1 MTSQPDSSTTSL
13 LSTVSPLAG
22 SVVAP
27 PTITIRAASAG
38 KTEGTK
44 AGTTAFTFT
53 ISRTASSTASA
64 VNWSIVHGG
73 TDASDFS
80 GATGGLITFNSGE
93 TSKTLTINVAA
104 DALAEMN
111 ELFSVQLS
119 GPTNAVIGGTGL
131 ASSTILNDDK
141 PRLSIAA
148 SNAAVQE
155 GTATAD
161 GTTPVL
167 FTVTRDTGIGV
178 SSVKWAIVHRG
189 TNAADFIGPTAGTV
203 DFADGET
210 SRKITVW
217 LVADAV
223 VEPDEAFS
231 VQLSSPTNATL
242 TSATASALM
251 KVVNDDLPS
260 LSIAAAP
267 TSVSRNEGNTG
278 TTPFTFTVTR
288 SSGVGTS
295 TVSWKVFDVTTDAAD
310 FSGTTSG
317 VLTFSNG
324 QTSKTITVNVVGDKV
339 GEANELFGVELSA
352 PGNAT
357 LATSFAKVTIV
368 NDDTVVAPPTLS
380 IAATEA
386 TRNEGNSG
394 TTPFTFTVTRSSG
407 TGASSA
413 SWAVQHGT
421 TSADDFSGATSGI
434 VSFATGETSKVI
446 TVNVVG
452 DLAVE
457 QDEAFSVLLSS
468 PSGATLGTASASGS
482 ILTDDL
488 PVANISATSADKA
501 EGSSGTTPFT
511 FTITRSSGFGASWV
525 NWAVTH
531 GTTSA
536 ADFSGPTSGTVTFAA
551 GETSKTVTLD
561 VVGDAVTETDEAFRV
576 DLIDSN
582 NGAAFVTIGTGSA
595 SGTIRDDD
603 TVIVPS
609 LSIAATSAAKAE
621 GNSGTTP
628 FTFTVTRSSG
638 TGTSTAD
645 YTVVH
650 GSTTAADFSAPTSG
664 TVSFASGETS
674 KVITINVAGDTV
686 IEGDEAFSV
695 QLSNATGATIGTAT
709 ASGTI
714 QNDDTATLPTFSI
727 AVNPASQ
734 AEGNSGTTPFT
745 FTVTRS
751 SGTGTS
757 TVNWLLASGGADS
770 ADFAAGTPIGV
781 NTTLSFAA
789 GETSKTIAVNVLG
802 DTAKENDETFSV
814 QLSSPTGAT
823 LGASSTASATILD
836 DDTPVI
842 SIAPANADQTEGDS
856 GTKLFTFTVT
866 RNTTVG
872 VSQVSYRTLSGTA
885 TAGTDTY
892 IHTGTL
898 AFNNGQ
904 NSATVSIMVIGDTHY
919 EPDETFSVELHTP
932 VNARLG
938 TALATGTIRNDDPI
952 GRTGIDKSI
961 VTTTNLTP
969 PGQQSLGLSQ
979 AIENLIGWNIDHDN
993 VPSTPDIQYTPKWGG
1008 ATGTGVTLTY
1018 SFSTANS
1025 VFSNPSSTEAHHTA
1039 LNDTQKSA
1047 ARWAMNAVS
1056 AMCNVTFVE
1065 VADTATSTGDIRW
1078 TRLTDPEQGSVSYAG
1093 LPSVNASGGDIWIGP
1108 SPLLDNPTPGSGAYD
1123 VFLHELAHA
1132 LGLVHPHEGIPAP
1145 LAGQDQIKYSVM
1157 SYRAYDG
1164 APTEGATGGYLPTTY
1179 MLNDMLALQYLY
1191 GANTTTRPDN
1201 TVYQWASNTPVY
1213 ECLWDTGGIDAID
1226 ASNQAQTCTVD
1237 LREGQWSTIG
1247 PGFDV
1252 DIYTAGTQ
1260 LARNTLTIAY
1270 GAVIE
1275 NAVGSAQ
1282 ADTLIG
1288 NTVANR
1294 LTGGAGADTLTGG
1307 TGADVFFFATPT
1319 DGGDTIT
1326 DFVSGTDTIELTSAN
1341 FAGLPVGALAA
1352 SRFVSG
1358 SAPVATD
1365 GSAVFLYS
1373 TASGQLV
1380 FDTNGN
1386 AAGGTTLIA
1395 TLGNHAPVVSN
1406 DLRIV
1411 AAPA

>member
-1 MTSQPDSSTTSL
+1 MRDLPDPSTANPSNTL
-13 LSTVSPLAG
+13 PAAMPLA
-22 SVVAP
+22 VTTLALP
-27 PTITIRAASAG
+27 TLTITASSIS
-38 KTEGTK
+38 KNEGSS
-44 AGTTAFTFT
+44 GGVTTFTFT
-53 ISRTASSTASA
+53 VRRTTSTLASA

-119 GPTNAVIGGTGL
+119 GPTNAVIGGTGR

-167 FTVTRDTGIGV
+167 FTVTRDTGLGV
-178 SSVKWAIVHRG
+178 SSVKWAVVHRG

-217 LVADAV
+217 LVADAG

-242 TSATASALM
+242 TSATASALV

-295 TVSWKVFDVTTDAAD
+295 TVSWKVFDVTTDATD
-310 FSGTTSG
+310 FSGITSG
-317 VLTFSNG
+317 VLTFSSG
-324 QTSKTITVNVVGDKV
+324 QTSKTITINVVGDKV

-357 LATSFAKVTIV
+357 LATSVAKVTIV
-368 NDDTVVAPPTLS
+368 NDDPIIVLPTLS

-407 TGASSA
+407 TGTSSA

-434 VSFATGETSKVI
+434 VTFAAGETSKVI
-446 TVNVVG
+446 TLNVVG
-452 DLAVE
+452 DLMVE

-488 PVANISATSADKA
+488 PVVSISATSADKA

-511 FTITRSSGFGASWV
+511 FTITRSSGVGASWV

-561 VVGDAVTETDEAFRV
+561 VVGDTVAETDEAFRI

-582 NGAAFVTIGTGSA
+582 NGSAFVTIGTGSA

-603 TVIVPS
+603 TVILPS
-609 LSIAATSAAKAE
+609 LSIAATSATRAE

-628 FTFTVTRSSG
+628 FTFTVTRSSNI
-638 TGTSTAD
+638 GTSSASWAVQHGTTSAD
-645 YTVVH
+645 
-650 GSTTAADFSAPTSG
+650 DFSGATSG
-664 TVSFASGETS
+664 TVSFAAGQTS
-674 KVITINVAGDTV
+674 QVITLNVAGDGTV
-686 IEGDEAFSV
+686 ETDEAFSV
-695 QLSNATGATIGTAT
+695 VLSNATGATMGTAS

-714 QNDDTATLPTFSI
+714 QNDDAATLPTFSI
-727 AVNPASQ
+727 AVSPTSQ

-751 SGTGTS
+751 SGTGAS
-757 TVNWLLASGGADS
+757 TVNWLLASGGTDS

-789 GETSKTIAVNVLG
+789 GQTSQTVTVNVLG
-802 DTAKENDETFSV
+802 DTTKENDETFSV

-823 LGASSTASATILD
+823 LGASSTVSATILD
-836 DDTPVI
+836 DDTPVFNI
-842 SIAPANADQTEGDS
+842 VATDADKLEGNGSDDPLLTFTITRSNGTGSASVSYNTVPGTASSGYDYYGYTS
-856 GTKLFTFTVT
+856 GTVVF
-866 RNTTVG
+866 
-872 VSQVSYRTLSGTA
+872 A
-885 TAGTDTY
+885 
-892 IHTGTL
+892 
-898 AFNNGQ
+898 NGET
-904 NSATVSIMVIGDTHY
+904 SKTVSITVNSDSTLEY
-919 EPDETFSVELHTP
+919 DETFQVVLSNPSTG
-932 VNARLG
+932 RLG
-938 TALATGTIRNDDPI
+938 ISTATGTIRNDE
-952 GRTGIDKSI
+952 RMGIDGSLN
-961 VTTTNLTP
+961 VTDIAVPT
-969 PGQQSLGLSQ
+969 SVSDS
-979 AIENLIGWNIDHDN
+979 IENLSDSNW
-993 VPSTPDIQYTPKWGG
+993 KWGG
-1008 ATGTGVTLTY
+1008 ALGTGARVTY
-1018 SFSTANS
+1018 SFSTASS
-1025 VFSNPSSTEAHHTA
+1025 VFTYASGSEVPYTSLTA
-1039 LNDTQKSA
+1039 AQKA
-1047 ARWAMNAVS
+1047 TAVAAMNLVS
-1056 AMCNVTFVE
+1056 SICGITFVE
-1065 VADTATSTGDIRW
+1065 VPDTAASAGDIRW
-1078 TRLTDPEQGSVSYAG
+1078 TLSTNGALSTAHAYY
-1093 LPSVNASGGDIWIGP
+1093 PSTGASGGDVWIGP
-1108 SPLLDNPTPGSGAYD
+1108 DESYLNPQPGEYG
-1123 VFLHELAHA
+1123 FHTFIHELGHA
-1132 LGLVHPHEGIPAP
+1132 LGLGHPHEGTPAAP
-1145 LAGQDQIKYSVM
+1145 AGEDQAKYSVM
-1157 SYRAYDG
+1157 SYRDRAG
-1164 APTEGATGGYLPTTY
+1164 SSTSGGYSASSYATSY
-1179 MLNDMLALQYLY
+1179 MLNDIATLQYLY
-1191 GANTTTRPDN
+1191 GANTATNSTD
-1201 TVYQWASNTPVY
+1201 TVYSWASNAVVMQTI
-1213 ECLWDTGGIDAID
+1213 WDSGGQDTISA
-1226 ASNQAQTCTVD
+1226 ASQSHASRVD
-1237 LREGQWSTIG
+1237 LNPGAWSTIG
-1247 PGFDV
+1247 IGYTIYADTGFVPGPPFPVRD
-1252 DIYTAGTQ
+1252 
-1260 LARNTLTIAY
+1260 TLTIAY